1 MRAIRIDLPK
11 ELEEVHIL
19 PLADFHIGDQYADI
33 KMMEELISKV
43 EEDESVYVILNGDLM
58 NTAIKSSVSDVYS
71 ELITP
76 MEQLMVCEK
85 LFKPISNRIL
95 CITEGNHERRIT
107 KDTGVQMT
115 RILASQLGVED
126 RYTDGSALL
135 FVRAGEMNKPR
146 TDGKGNRQICYTIN
160 VAHGSGGGRTNG
172 AKANVLARMA
182 SIVDADIYIHSHTH
196 LPMIMKESYFR
207 TDVRNSSLEQVEK
220 LFVNTSSML
229 DYGGYGEFH
238 EYKPSS
244 KATPEIVLSGKK
256 KEAYAIL

>member
-1 MRAIRIDLPK
+1 MRAIRLDLPK
-11 ELEEVHIL
+11 ELEEVRIL
-19 PLADFHIGDQYADI
+19 PLADFHVGDQYADFD
-33 KMMEELISKV
+33 MMEQLVAQV
-43 EEDESVYVILNGDLM
+43 EEDERIYVILNGDLM
-58 NTAIKSSVSDVYS
+58 NTAIKSSVSDVYT

-76 MEQLMVCEK
+76 MEQLRVCEK

-95 CITEGNHERRIT
+95 CITEGNHERRVA
-107 KDTGVQMT
+107 KDTGIQMT
-115 RILASQLGVED
+115 RILATQLGAED

-135 FVRAGEMNKPR
+135 FVRVGEMNKAR

-172 AKANVLARMA
+172 AKANALARMS

-196 LPMIMKESYFR
+196 LPMIMKESFFR
-207 TDVRNSSLEQVEK
+207 TDVRNSTIEQVEK

-229 DYGGYGEFH
+229 DYGGYGEYH

-256 KEAYAIL
+256 KRAYAIL